1 MFPTHQGTIVRSTAV
16 FTPPPQTLVPSQK
29 KKKIKE
35 KCKLNFQSII
45 QLVNKE
51 FTLFELN
58 YSIFLKHMVGNK
70 NKKIYNVKAQRVLTK
85 YQCEQRNKK

>member
-29 KKKIKE
+29 KKKRKE

-51 FTLFELN
+51 FTLFVLSETKHKINVFHIFFLN
-58 YSIFLKHMVGNK
+58 LG
-70 NKKIYNVKAQRVLTK
+70 
-85 YQCEQRNKK
+85 

>member
-1 MFPTHQGTIVRSTAV
+1 M
-16 FTPPPQTLVPSQK
+16 
-29 KKKIKE
+29 
-35 KCKLNFQSII
+35 NQSH
-45 QLVNKE
+45 KE

-85 YQCEQRNKK
+85 YQCEQRNKKKAFEGRKFMHH